1 MLFSGLFKKKK
12 VELTDAQQKWNRM
25 WELWAEEKAES
36 PYAELMTYQS
46 EVNNGGHSQYFD
58 NVANVGDLQKEMTEL
73 ECVLPPVLNAN
84 LKKAYKAHLAQENAE
99 EIMEKCDDIFYDNE
113 QILNQILEEYAR
125 KTEL

>member
-125 KTEL
+125 KIEL